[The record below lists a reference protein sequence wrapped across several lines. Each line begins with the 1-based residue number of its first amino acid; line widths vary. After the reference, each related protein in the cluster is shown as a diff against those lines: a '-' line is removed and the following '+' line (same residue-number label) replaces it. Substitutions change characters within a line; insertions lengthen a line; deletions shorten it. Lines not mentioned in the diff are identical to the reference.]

1 MKKNYYELRQY
12 NNVILFDGLC
22 NLCNVSVDF
31 IIARERGN
39 NLHFASL
46 QSALGKSAL
55 EGMSEDTRLDSIFFC
70 KDGRIFSESEAVLQ
84 ICYFMKRPWRWL
96 IIFRIIP
103 LKQRDKVYQWVSR
116 NRYKWFGKRDVCRTT
131 NLVEN
136 EKILSK
142 FIS

>member
-12 NNVILFDGLC
+12 NNVTLFDGLC

-55 EGMSEDTRLDSIFFC
+55 EGMSEDTRLDSIFF
-70 KDGRIFSESEAVLQ
+70 
-84 ICYFMKRPWRWL
+84 
-96 IIFRIIP
+96 
-103 LKQRDKVYQWVSR
+103 
-116 NRYKWFGKRDVCRTT
+116 
-131 NLVEN
+131 
-136 EKILSK
+136 
-142 FIS
+142 